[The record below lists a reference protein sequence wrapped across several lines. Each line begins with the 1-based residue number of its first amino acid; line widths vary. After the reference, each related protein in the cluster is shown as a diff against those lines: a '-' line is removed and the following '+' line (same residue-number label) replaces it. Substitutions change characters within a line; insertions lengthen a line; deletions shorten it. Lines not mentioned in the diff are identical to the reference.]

1 MDKSIW
7 SRRYVRY
14 IGIPLI
20 IVFALYLFW
29 GGSNGFGGGE
39 ICAGVCL
46 VLAAGAM
53 VYLKRLENITEH
65 SITQRIRNEY
75 PSESQSQVFE
85 IYEHLKTKELEGLF
99 QKILDDAHGD
109 ISEVKKYA
117 SLAESVGWKDFL
129 ENHF

>member
-1 MDKSIW
+1 
-7 SRRYVRY
+7 
-14 IGIPLI
+14 
-20 IVFALYLFW
+20 
-29 GGSNGFGGGE
+29 
-39 ICAGVCL
+39 
-46 VLAAGAM
+46 M